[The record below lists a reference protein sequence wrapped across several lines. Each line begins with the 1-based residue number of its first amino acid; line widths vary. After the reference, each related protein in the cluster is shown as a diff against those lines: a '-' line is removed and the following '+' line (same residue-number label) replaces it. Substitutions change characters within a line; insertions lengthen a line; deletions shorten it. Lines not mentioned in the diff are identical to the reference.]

1 MFDSELYV
9 KKIHVDFCL
18 MFIILL
24 HLRFFLAQENQFFI
38 VVNNFAGITTFLSIN
53 SKFLSTLYH
62 MLLKHFTAKKEF
74 T

>member
-1 MFDSELYV
+1 MFDSELCV

-24 HLRFFLAQENQFFI
+24 HSFLAQENQFFI
-38 VVNNFAGITTFLSIN
+38 VVNSFAGITTFLSIH